1 MEKWVQEL
9 IASDPSILGLGEL
22 VLPDKER
29 IQPRA
34 GRLDLLLQ
42 DPETKRRYEVEVQ
55 LGPTD
60 EAHIIRTIEYWDI
73 ERNPAIGA
81 AWCGAAVIRRLSS
94 PPRSFGARCC
104 RPRASKKKRSLEWN
118 QNRESSIVSN
128 RPNEVQGTNKL
139 CDLMR
144 KLCVGMVKV
153 KKVEN
158 PSDETRALRMI
169 ARANRLKDIILD
181 ELYGLHDSGVNISNA
196 QVQEIAV
203 RIMRRANLP
212 TGEEARTA
220 EDRLRRV
227 VEQRLLKPQNG
238 MP

>member
-1 MEKWVQEL
+1 
-9 IASDPSILGLGEL
+9 
-22 VLPDKER
+22 
-29 IQPRA
+29 
-34 GRLDLLLQ
+34 
-42 DPETKRRYEVEVQ
+42 
-55 LGPTD
+55 
-60 EAHIIRTIEYWDI
+60 
-73 ERNPAIGA
+73 
-81 AWCGAAVIRRLSS
+81 
-94 PPRSFGARCC
+94 
-104 RPRASKKKRSLEWN
+104 
-118 QNRESSIVSN
+118 
-128 RPNEVQGTNKL
+128 
-139 CDLMR
+139 
-144 KLCVGMVKV
+144 MVKV

-158 PSDETRALRMI
+158 PSEETRALRMI

-181 ELYGLHDSGVNISNA
+181 ELYGLHDSGVNISKA

>member
-1 MEKWVQEL
+1 M
-9 IASDPSILGLGEL
+9 S
-22 VLPDKER
+22 
-29 IQPRA
+29 RA
-34 GRLDLLLQ
+34 V
-42 DPETKRRYEVEVQ
+42 ET
-55 LGPTD
+55 
-60 EAHIIRTIEYWDI
+60 
-73 ERNPAIGA
+73 
-81 AWCGAAVIRRLSS
+81 

-104 RPRASKKKRSLEWN
+104 RPRASKKKRTLEWN
-118 QNRESSIVSN
+118 QNRESSIVN
-128 RPNEVQGTNKL
+128 NCPNEVQGTNKL
-139 CDLMR
+139 CDLIR

-158 PSDETRALRMI
+158 PSEETRALRMI

-181 ELYGLHDSGVNISNA
+181 ELYGLHDSGVNISKA